1 MNELLATKLIR
12 PVTVFGCLIVFLLNS
27 LGVPHLMRGSNLSE
41 VELQIIWS
49 VFSLYVVMRGGKQ
62 IAESVKGKS

>member
-1 MNELLATKLIR
+1 MNELLVTKLIR
-12 PVTVFGCLIVFLLNS
+12 PVTVFGCLVAFLLNS
-27 LGVPHLMRGSNLSE
+27 LGVPHLLRGSNLSE

-62 IAESVKGKS
+62 IAESVRK